1 MIKARILFVMEVKN
15 CSDNVSRKLV
25 LIIQSRYSI
34 VRVTVFNKAIEFLCN
49 QAKVNEVGEL
59 AGKEVMLDADAE
71 FSCICVI
78 VNRNGRLKRL
88 IPVPCDISIVRKL
101 KKQ

>member
-34 VRVTVFNKAIEFLCN
+34 VKVTVFNKAIEFLCN
-49 QAKVNEVGEL
+49 QAKVKDVGEL
-59 AGKEVMLDADAE
+59 AGKRVVLDADAD
-71 FSCICVI
+71 FSGIYVVI
-78 VNRNGRLKRL
+78 KNKGKTERLVP
-88 IPVPCDISIVRKL
+88 IPCDISLIKNI